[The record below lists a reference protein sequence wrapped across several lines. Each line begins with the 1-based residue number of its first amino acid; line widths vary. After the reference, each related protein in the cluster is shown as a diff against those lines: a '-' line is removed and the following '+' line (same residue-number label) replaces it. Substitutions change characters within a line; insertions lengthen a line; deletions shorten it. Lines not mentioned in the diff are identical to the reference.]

1 MKRIFSTLFFA
12 LAIFFATQAQTAPKT
27 AKALAEEVA
36 TQLKLD
42 KTQTDALVK
51 IYVDSETKLKAI
63 QAGKGTNEEKTALT
77 KAQIN
82 AADAEVKKLLGSEK
96 YAEYKALQKKNTQGQ
111 NNAPGKN
118 LTPEQKAKI
127 EQYKKELGITDEQA
141 QQLVKIHKEYQ
152 VTVKQ
157 IKAANKEN
165 PEAAKPQIKAAAEN
179 AKKQAA
185 AVLTPEQQQKFVE
198 MLQKEQSQQPV
209 KTN

>member
-12 LAIFFATQAQTAPKT
+12 LVVFFATQAQTAPKS
-27 AKALAEEVA
+27 AKTLAEEVA
-36 TQLKLD
+36 KQLNLD

-82 AADAEVKKLLGSEK
+82 AADAEVKNLLGTEK
-96 YAEYKALQKKNTQGQ
+96 YTEYKALQKKNTQGQ

-152 VTVKQ
+152 LTVKQ
-157 IKAANKEN
+157 IKTANKEN